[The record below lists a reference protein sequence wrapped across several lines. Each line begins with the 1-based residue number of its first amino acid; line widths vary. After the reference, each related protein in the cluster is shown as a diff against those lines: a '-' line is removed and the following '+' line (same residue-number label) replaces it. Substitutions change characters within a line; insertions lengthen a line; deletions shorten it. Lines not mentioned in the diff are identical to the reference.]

1 MVQELLNRSPDHLWA
16 VLSNG
21 RTLRLLR
28 DSAALVG
35 QSYVEFDLQSIFDG
49 DLFSDFVLLFLICH
63 QSRLERLPGSD
74 GQPGGVEDRWLERW
88 RANAKD
94 TGTRAL
100 TALRGQVTAALEVL
114 GTGFLAHPANAGLRD
129 RLAADEL
136 TVADYNRALLRV
148 IYRLL
153 FWFVAEDRGA
163 LLDPAADPVAA
174 DRYQRYFS
182 ADRLRRTAR
191 RRLGTRHV
199 DTWARV
205 RLVLDGLGRED
216 GRPEPGQPELGGLFE
231 SGPLDVVDGAALTNE
246 TVFTVVRLLST
257 HTIRGSAVLRTVDFQ
272 HLGAEELG
280 SIYESLLELHPRYD
294 AAAPAYT
301 LAAAAGN
308 ERKSSGSY
316 YTPSSLIDCLL
327 DTALDPLL
335 NDAMKAA
342 DGPAAEAALLAITV
356 CDPAMGSGAFLVAA
370 ARRIA
375 RRLAEVRAG
384 DPEPPPPVVQAAL
397 RDVVARCIHGVDI
410 NPMAVELAKVSLWLE
425 GLEPGRPLAFLDANL
440 RAGNALLGTTPALLA
455 AGVPEA
461 ALKPLAGDDRK
472 VAALLAKR
480 NRSERIGAD
489 DLFTDAGI
497 SVGNTDLAAATS
509 AIRGTPAGSLA
520 DVHIARRRYRELVD
534 SPARQHAQ
542 LVADAWC
549 TAFVQEKS
557 AETVAS
563 AVTDAVL
570 RRLAADPAGASDG
583 TAELVRAAALRYRF
597 FHWHL
602 EFPHIFSVPAAGPA
616 GTGTGW
622 EGGFACVV
630 GNPPWERVKLQE
642 QEFFAERDPD
652 IAGARNAA
660 ARKKLIALLP
670 TTNASLSAAWRAA
683 GRQAEAESGF
693 LRLSGRYPLTGR
705 GDVNT
710 YSVFAETM
718 RAIVGE
724 TGRAGVITPTGLA
737 TDATTA
743 PFFADT
749 VATKRLAAFYDF
761 DNEAKIFASVH
772 HQFRFGLTTMTGRL
786 ATSSEVAFAF
796 LVRRVADVPA
806 RRFALAPEEVMLLNP
821 NTGTLPLFRSR
832 LDADVTLGVYR
843 RHPVLIR
850 DGVVDGNPWQLGF
863 VRMLD
868 MANDSGLFR
877 TASELEVLGAMFDG
891 WMWSRGDERWLP
903 LYEAKLLGHYD
914 HRFSTYAGATQAQLN
929 VGSLPRLSEA
939 EHDDPTVES
948 LARYWVPDVAVDK
961 ALAVRW
967 DRGWLLGWRD
977 IARASDMRTMV
988 PCVLPRSAVGDKFLL
1003 AFPAEPALAP
1013 LLQAVWSSLAF
1024 DYVARQKLSGTGM
1037 KYFIVKQLAC
1047 PTPAA
1052 FAEVPAWASTPLH
1065 DVVLPRVLE
1074 LSYTSHRIAPYAR
1087 DLGDN
1092 GPPFRWDP
1100 ERRTAIRAELD
1111 AAMMHLHGLGRDE
1124 VEHVLDSFFVVRK
1137 YEERDYGEFRTK
1149 RLVLDGYDAMA
1160 AAAAA
1165 RVAWRSPLDPP
1176 PGAGCRHE
1184 NRGGS

>member
-1 MVQELLNRSPDHLWA
+1 MTAAAGTGAYPTVRSVGALLPADLLARVVAGTDLPGLASDHYHLAGEPLRQAASRAFEYLRGVYARFRDELATRPGGDLGTGLTRERWLQPLLGALYYGRVPATPGGHLRVDGRDYPVSHLWADVPVHLLGWGVDLDLRTGRTAGAARAPQSMVQELLNRSPDHLWA

-21 RTLRLLR
+21 CTLRLLR

-35 QSYVEFDLQSIFDG
+35 QSYVEFDLETIFDR
-49 DLFSDFVLLFLICH
+49 DLFSDFVLLFLLCH

-163 LLDPAADPVAA
+163 LLDPAADPVAV

-216 GRPEPGQPELGGLFE
+216 GRPELGLPGLGGLFE

-294 AAAPAYT
+294 ATARTYT

-440 RAGNALLGTTPALLA
+440 RPGNALLGTTPALLA

-472 VAALLAKR
+472 VAALLARR

-489 DLFTDAGI
+489 DLFTDAAI
-497 SVGNTDLAAATS
+497 PVGNADLAATTS

-570 RRLAADPAGASDG
+570 RRLAADPA
-583 TAELVRAAALRYRF
+583 VRRMGRRSWYERPRCATG
-597 FHWHL
+597 
-602 EFPHIFSVPAAGPA
+602 SS
-616 GTGTGW
+616 TGTW
-622 EGGFACVV
+622 
-630 GNPPWERVKLQE
+630 
-642 QEFFAERDPD
+642 
-652 IAGARNAA
+652 
-660 ARKKLIALLP
+660 
-670 TTNASLSAAWRAA
+670 S
-683 GRQAEAESGF
+683 
-693 LRLSGRYPLTGR
+693 
-705 GDVNT
+705 
-710 YSVFAETM
+710 
-718 RAIVGE
+718 
-724 TGRAGVITPTGLA
+724 
-737 TDATTA
+737 
-743 PFFADT
+743 
-749 VATKRLAAFYDF
+749 
-761 DNEAKIFASVH
+761 
-772 HQFRFGLTTMTGRL
+772 FR
-786 ATSSEVAFAF
+786 TSS
-796 LVRRVADVPA
+796 RCPPPGRPA
-806 RRFALAPEEVMLLNP
+806 
-821 NTGTLPLFRSR
+821 
-832 LDADVTLGVYR
+832 
-843 RHPVLIR
+843 
-850 DGVVDGNPWQLGF
+850 
-863 VRMLD
+863 
-868 MANDSGLFR
+868 
-877 TASELEVLGAMFDG
+877 
-891 WMWSRGDERWLP
+891 
-903 LYEAKLLGHYD
+903 
-914 HRFSTYAGATQAQLN
+914 
-929 VGSLPRLSEA
+929 
-939 EHDDPTVES
+939 
-948 LARYWVPDVAVDK
+948 
-961 ALAVRW
+961 
-967 DRGWLLGWRD
+967 
-977 IARASDMRTMV
+977 
-988 PCVLPRSAVGDKFLL
+988 
-1003 AFPAEPALAP
+1003 
-1013 LLQAVWSSLAF
+1013 
-1024 DYVARQKLSGTGM
+1024 
-1037 KYFIVKQLAC
+1037 
-1047 PTPAA
+1047 PTPAGRA
-1052 FAEVPAWASTPLH
+1052 ASLAW
-1065 DVVLPRVLE
+1065 
-1074 LSYTSHRIAPYAR
+1074 
-1087 DLGDN
+1087 
-1092 GPPFRWDP
+1092 W
-1100 ERRTAIRAELD
+1100 AIRRGMQCRCRRRSISPSAILISLLLR
-1111 AAMMHLHGLGRDE
+1111 MPRP
-1124 VEHVLDSFFVVRK
+1124 
-1137 YEERDYGEFRTK
+1137 
-1149 RLVLDGYDAMA
+1149 
-1160 AAAAA
+1160 A
-1165 RVAWRSPLDPP
+1165 RS
-1176 PGAGCRHE
+1176 
-1184 NRGGS
+1184 